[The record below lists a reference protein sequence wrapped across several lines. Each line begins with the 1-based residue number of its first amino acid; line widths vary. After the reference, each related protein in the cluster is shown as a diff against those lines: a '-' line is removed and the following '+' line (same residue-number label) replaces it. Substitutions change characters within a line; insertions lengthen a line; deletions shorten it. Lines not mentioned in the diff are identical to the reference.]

1 MEQCTVVEGMEKS
14 QNDFFTYYGRF
25 GYGKTNG
32 KGIFNKFDQN
42 YRFSAIQ
49 TGADLLSHKNLI
61 HKLMILGTIV

>member
-42 YRFSAIQ
+42 HSFSA
-49 TGADLLSHKNLI
+49 L
-61 HKLMILGTIV
+61 